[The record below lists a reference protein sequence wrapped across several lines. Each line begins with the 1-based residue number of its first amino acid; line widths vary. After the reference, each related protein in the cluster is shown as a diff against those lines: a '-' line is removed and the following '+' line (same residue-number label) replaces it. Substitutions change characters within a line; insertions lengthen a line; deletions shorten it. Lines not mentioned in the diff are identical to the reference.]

1 MFSVYHPSTRPLRA
15 GLSTCLILA
24 LVLTMLLPSTNSAIV
39 QADTLHSNVLVSD
52 VGILNS
58 LAEPNSSRMVA
69 IGPDGTIYV
78 AYRGLSGVR
87 VAYSTNRGQS
97 FAPSVQISAID
108 APVSIAVDASG
119 RVYIAYV
126 TAGQIMFSRS
136 TDDGQTFSTPINVG
150 TSLLGSVDIAVD
162 APYVYLLLQNGV
174 TLLVNDNNGVGS
186 FTARSTGLP
195 ALAYSSVL
203 VDPESRDLFVTGDN
217 TQLYYVRSTDHG
229 ATWDSVVNPSGS
241 VLLSTYSGGFGFIGR
256 QVYIAGI
263 GTTAFLINL
272 ETGVSSSRTFGNTL
286 LSGRTL
292 AVDGDGN
299 VIDGYSNGVN
309 VFYAVSTDTGE
320 TFDLPVTVA
329 TGATRM
335 ELAIN
340 PMFQDIVAVYEKNGN
355 IYASVFANEIPPTM
369 PVVTKPTADTQTRNA
384 TPAFN
389 GTALAGS
396 TVTVAEA
403 MGTPTLCTAT
413 ADSSGAWSCT
423 PATALSDGNYSVSVT
438 ADNVAGSSPPTS
450 LNFGIDATPPA
461 PPVVTNPAAGA
472 QLNTGTPTFSG
483 TTTDADGGTVTIQ
496 QGDTVLCTAGISSST
511 WSCVSM
517 PMSDGDYTLDVIA
530 TDAIGNA
537 STPTSRDISIDTA
550 APAQPT
556 LSSPEEGKPVKAN
569 LTLTG
574 SAEPDSTVTVT
585 IDQDGNPATT
595 DDSITFTTTADSA
608 GTWQVDTTSATPTS
622 GDWGAGLSDG
632 MTPSITVTASDAAG
646 NVSSP
651 LYRIPTG
658 VDTTAPAKPDALP
671 DIVYQSRPTFSG
683 ETEGNA
689 TIQVWIDGNMVCET
703 VADASG
709 AWSCT
714 PTTELDDGEHSARIV
729 VIDEMGN
736 QSSTDSIM
744 TVDTSTRRTN
754 QLFLPLIRR

>member
-1 MFSVYHPSTRPLRA
+1 
-15 GLSTCLILA
+15 
-24 LVLTMLLPSTNSAIV
+24 
-39 QADTLHSNVLVSD
+39 
-52 VGILNS
+52 
-58 LAEPNSSRMVA
+58 
-69 IGPDGTIYV
+69 
-78 AYRGLSGVR
+78 
-87 VAYSTNRGQS
+87 
-97 FAPSVQISAID
+97 
-108 APVSIAVDASG
+108 
-119 RVYIAYV
+119 
-126 TAGQIMFSRS
+126 
-136 TDDGQTFSTPINVG
+136 
-150 TSLLGSVDIAVD
+150 
-162 APYVYLLLQNGV
+162 
-174 TLLVNDNNGVGS
+174 
-186 FTARSTGLP
+186 
-195 ALAYSSVL
+195 
-203 VDPESRDLFVTGDN
+203 
-217 TQLYYVRSTDHG
+217 
-229 ATWDSVVNPSGS
+229 
-241 VLLSTYSGGFGFIGR
+241 
-256 QVYIAGI
+256 
-263 GTTAFLINL
+263 
-272 ETGVSSSRTFGNTL
+272 
-286 LSGRTL
+286 
-292 AVDGDGN
+292 
-299 VIDGYSNGVN
+299 
-309 VFYAVSTDTGE
+309 
-320 TFDLPVTVA
+320 
-329 TGATRM
+329 
-335 ELAIN
+335 
-340 PMFQDIVAVYEKNGN
+340 
-355 IYASVFANEIPPTM
+355 
-369 PVVTKPTADTQTRNA
+369 
-384 TPAFN
+384 
-389 GTALAGS
+389 
-396 TVTVAEA
+396 
-403 MGTPTLCTAT
+403 
-413 ADSSGAWSCT
+413 
-423 PATALSDGNYSVSVT
+423 
-438 ADNVAGSSPPTS
+438 
-450 LNFGIDATPPA
+450 
-461 PPVVTNPAAGA
+461 
-472 QLNTGTPTFSG
+472 
-483 TTTDADGGTVTIQ
+483 
-496 QGDTVLCTAGISSST
+496 
-511 WSCVSM
+511 M